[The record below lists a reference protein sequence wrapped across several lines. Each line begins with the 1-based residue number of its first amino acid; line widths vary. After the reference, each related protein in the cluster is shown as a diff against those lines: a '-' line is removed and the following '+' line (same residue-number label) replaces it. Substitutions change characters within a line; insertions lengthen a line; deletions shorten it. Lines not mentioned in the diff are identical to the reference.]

1 VNEKQLEPEAIQAAA
16 LAGDLRI
23 TLASLRRRMREQA
36 TTTDLTGSQLM
47 VISHLESFGPATVTA
62 LARAQGVRPQS
73 VGANVAALESAGLI
87 SGTADPDDGRQT
99 MWSITPEA
107 SESFAMTRAI
117 REDWLA
123 RAIDAKLTPAEQ
135 STLAAAVTLLHKIV
149 EP

>member
-1 VNEKQLEPEAIQAAA
+1 VNKEHLEPESMRASA

-47 VISHLESFGPATVTA
+47 IISYLEQFGPATVTA

-87 SGTADPDDGRQT
+87 SGAADPADGRQT
-99 MWSITPEA
+99 LWSITPEA

-123 RAIDAKLTPAEQ
+123 RAIEAKLTPAEQ
-135 STLAAAVTLLHKIV
+135 STLVAAVALLNRIV